1 MATITTTKDLAIIRI
16 QEKIKE
22 AKIISSKL
30 ASGIGQSEYKKIL
43 NEAEIW
49 KISSANSLKQIFS
62 DEHLSSKFLDE
73 DDIFVPENETL
84 SERISNLDD
93 SLKDD
98 IKKLE
103 HVINDLN
110 KDLYSQQGDKETK
123 LAKMNFWQTIIVAL
137 ITAIAGIVTGYIA
150 IPHKIDPLQQQG
162 LSKLTLEG
170 KWKYICTSF
179 DGSYQHGGRFT
190 VQKEPDGSL
199 ILSGQ
204 RMWKDTLNTLTNTWF
219 NKDFNEAEYMNWHTN
234 WIFVRNNTQMNFE
247 YHIPSL
253 EKTGYC
259 TGIINSENDKVI
271 SVTGEFYVLKQTP
284 VLNGQITFKR
294 VTDEDYN
301 SKSTLTKNH

>member
-1 MATITTTKDLAIIRI
+1 MAAITTTKELAIIRI

-22 AKIISSKL
+22 AKIISTKL
-30 ASGIGQSEYKKIL
+30 ATQIGLAEYKKIL
-43 NEAEIW
+43 NEADIW
-49 KISSANSLKQIFS
+49 KISSGNTLKQIFS
-62 DEHLSSKFLDE
+62 DEHLSSRFLDE
-73 DDIFVPENETL
+73 NDIVVPGNESL
-84 SERISNLDD
+84 PEKISNLDD
-93 SLKDD
+93 SINDD

-103 HVINDLN
+103 HIINDLN
-110 KDLYSQQGDKETK
+110 NNLYSQQGDKETK
-123 LAKMNFWQTIIVAL
+123 LAKMGFWQTIIVAL
-137 ITAIAGIVTGYIA
+137 ITAIAGIITGYIA

-199 ILSGQ
+199 ILNGQ
-204 RMWKDTLNTLTNTWF
+204 RMWKDTQDTLTKAWT
-219 NKDFNEAEYMNWHTN
+219 NKEFNEAEYMNWHTN
-234 WIFVRNNTQMNFE
+234 WIFVRNKTQMNFE
-247 YHIPSL
+247 YYIPAQ

-259 TGIINSENDKVI
+259 TGIINSENDKVV

-284 VLNGQITFKR
+284 ILNGQITFKR